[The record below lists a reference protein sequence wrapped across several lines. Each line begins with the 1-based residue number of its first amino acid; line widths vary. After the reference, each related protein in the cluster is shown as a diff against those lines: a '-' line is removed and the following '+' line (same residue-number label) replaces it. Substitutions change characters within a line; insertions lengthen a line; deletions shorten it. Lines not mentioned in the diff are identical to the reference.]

1 MRKQSKTFFVTG
13 TDTGVGKS
21 VVSAAILHDANE
33 MGLTTLGLKPIAAGC
48 DDTEDGLR
56 NEDAVLLRRY
66 SSIDVPYEMS
76 NPISLSLA
84 IAPHIAAEQEGRSI
98 NLARL
103 EGMCKG
109 ALMQR
114 PDLALIE
121 GAGGWRV
128 PINARHT
135 LADLAKALNV
145 PVILVVGLRL
155 WCINHAL
162 LSAEAI
168 RADGLAIA
176 GWVINQVEPDMPY
189 AEANIDSLRQ
199 RIPEPYLG
207 AIPHSGQSVSVPELA
222 QYIDINVLL

>member
-21 VVSAAILHDANE
+21 VVSAAILHGANE

-48 DDTEDGLR
+48 DDTEEGLR

-145 PVILVVGLRL
+145 PVILGG
-155 WCINHAL
+155 
-162 LSAEAI
+162 
-168 RADGLAIA
+168 GLATRVYQSCTA
-176 GWVINQVEPDMPY
+176 QRRGYPRRWACHRWVGDQP
-189 AEANIDSLRQ
+189 
-199 RIPEPYLG
+199 G
-207 AIPHSGQSVSVPELA
+207 
-222 QYIDINVLL
+222 